1 MSALN
6 NVWSAA
12 GLGQA
17 ADAYSTGWTDPRYG
31 NYPRQQGLMSGR
43 TTPRKQDMPES
54 LIQEMSADQSA
65 QRYWYQMDPDSQWR
79 MVEEYQKKEEQ
90 ARHQAVADAY
100 DPNNDEAYSV
110 SLSTA
115 VDLWRVK
122 HGDAW
127 IRAEQIYTE
136 NDFYGALQQRL
147 LRGHCFEHMNKHSRE
162 WLRLKENI

>member
-54 LIQEMSADQSA
+54 LIQEMSGSPEA
-65 QRYWYQMDPDSQWR
+65 QRYWYELDPDRQWEL
-79 MVEEYQKKEEQ
+79 VERYQKQEAEAKQQ
-90 ARHQAVADAY
+90 AIADAY
-100 DPNNDEAYSV
+100 DPNNDNAYSV

-127 IRAEQIYTE
+127 VKAQSVWAEG
-136 NDFYGALQQRL
+136 DFYGELQLRL
-147 LRGHCFEHMNKHSRE
+147 SQNHCFERMEKHNRH